1 MATLPG
7 FKDLTVSVT
16 ESNPNNLKHM
26 THQTIHHRH
35 TKIDGR
41 VPTKII
47 SRYSHQF
54 FFKLSV
60 SFVGEKRWESTN
72 LGVTPNDVLTVLKT
86 KVKYILLYT
95 LHRRRCCERSG
106 IVYSSKN
113 RKVGR

>member
-1 MATLPG
+1 MHSIDMCKKHYSGVFGDPFFVLKYTI
-7 FKDLTVSVT
+7 SVK
-16 ESNPNNLKHM
+16 SLKHM
-26 THQTIHHRH
+26 KNT
-35 TKIDGR
+35 
-41 VPTKII
+41 
-47 SRYSHQF
+47 
-54 FFKLSV
+54 V

-95 LHRRRCCERSG
+95 LHRRRSRERSG